1 MIQRTKEVLVRRI
14 TVKNAILNRRFAER
28 NLCDINSRMKQQLQA
43 DAQKI
48 NMYLSS
54 VITAQ
59 APSNA
64 KHKK

>member
-1 MIQRTKEVLVRRI
+1 MEAYRM
-14 TVKNAILNRRFAER
+14 
-28 NLCDINSRMKQQLQA
+28 MKQQLQA